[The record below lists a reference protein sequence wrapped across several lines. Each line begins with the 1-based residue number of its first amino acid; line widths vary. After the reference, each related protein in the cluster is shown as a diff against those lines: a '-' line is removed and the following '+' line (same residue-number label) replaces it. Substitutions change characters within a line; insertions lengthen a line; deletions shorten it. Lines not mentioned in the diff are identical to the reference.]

1 MNTRARADRDTEV
14 HARLFSYQSYK
25 VQLRRFE
32 ETATCRSSASY
43 EAQIRSNV
51 PSDPTARAGIALASM
66 PKDLAEKRAWCCAI
80 ESAWAECVE
89 EDKINGLHLAEIMER
104 NFYLVGDAHDRNG
117 NTNCRNAICADLDIS
132 ESTFFAR
139 LRTITGIVVYHAAVK
154 GLV

>member
-1 MNTRARADRDTEV
+1 MKHRADRDIEV

-25 VQLRRFE
+25 AQLQKFE
-32 ETATCRSSASY
+32 DSTTCRSSASF

-51 PSDPTARAGIALASM
+51 PSDPTARAAIALASM
-66 PKDLAEKRAWCCAI
+66 PKDLAEKRAWCCVI

-89 EDKINGLHLAEIMER
+89 EDKANGMRLAEIMER
-104 NFYLVGDAHDRNG
+104 NFYLTGDPHGRDG
-117 NTNCRNAICADLDIS
+117 NLNCRAQICADLEIS

>member
-1 MNTRARADRDTEV
+1 MRARTDRDTEV

-25 VQLRRFE
+25 VQLQRFE

-66 PKDLAEKRAWCCAI
+66 PKDLAEKRAWCCVI

-89 EDKINGLHLAEIMER
+89 EDKANHLNLAQIMER
-104 NFYLVGDAHDRNG
+104 NFYLVGDAHSRDG
-117 NTNCRNAICADLDIS
+117 NTNCRNAICTDLDIS
-132 ESTFFAR
+132 ESDIFSYVQANDVLTAM
-139 LRTITGIVVYHAAVK
+139 
-154 GLV
+154 GL

>member
-1 MNTRARADRDTEV
+1 MRARTDRDTEV

-25 VQLRRFE
+25 VQLQRFE

-51 PSDPTARAGIALASM
+51 PSDPTARAGIALTSM
-66 PKDLAEKRAWCCAI
+66 PKDLAEKRAWCCVI

-89 EDKINGLHLAEIMER
+89 EDRANHLNLAQIMER
-104 NFYLVGDAHDRNG
+104 NFCLVGDTHSRDG
-117 NTNCRNAICADLDIS
+117 NADCREKICADLDIS

-154 GLV
+154 GHV

>member
-1 MNTRARADRDTEV
+1 MRARADRDTEI

-25 VQLRRFE
+25 VQLQRFE

-43 EAQIRSNV
+43 EAQIRSNQ
-51 PSDPTARAGIALASM
+51 PSDPTARAALALASM
-66 PKDLAEKRAWCCAI
+66 PKDLAEKRAWCCVI

-89 EDKINGLHLAEIMER
+89 EDRANHLNLAQIMER
-104 NFYLVGDAHDRNG
+104 NFCLVGDTHDRDG
-117 NTNCRNAICADLDIS
+117 NADCRAKICADLEIS

>member
-1 MNTRARADRDTEV
+1 MRARTDRDTEV

-25 VQLRRFE
+25 VQLQRFE

-66 PKDLAEKRAWCCAI
+66 PKDLAEKRAWCCVI

-89 EDKINGLHLAEIMER
+89 EDRANHLNLAQIMER
-104 NFYLVGDAHDRNG
+104 NFCLVGDTHSRDG
-117 NTNCRNAICADLDIS
+117 NADCREKICADLDIS